1 MMLPLMCQSVP
12 PKASGAQQM
21 TTGYWD
27 ATHTGQGQIV
37 QQGRDA
43 GDSASPSE
51 QQTQSMFPPVDHH
64 QINAILQHF
73 QIPQEEQQPQPS
85 SPHFQQP
92 KSSAGQLSHQQENQL
107 ATASLHSQQINAL
120 QQVLYQHAFMPPHQQ
135 MYHTAP
141 QGSQMIQRQAPL
153 FQGLEVKRPQP
164 VVAALNGQQHLSQAQ
179 PQSRRQAHA
188 YAQRP
193 QQWTSNESLEQPQP
207 QPQLQPR
214 AEQSQPQGEP
224 QLQDR
229 LTDDTNLDHVKH
241 KAETRTHFGD
251 GQSKG
256 QPPRAASQARSPALH
271 RGQATDKA
279 SEQRRAQ
286 PEASTQAQQRQT
298 YDGQSENLQLQLR
311 DERGRQQRQPGG
323 DWSEQPQLRDER
335 HRQQSHTGDSALE
348 HSQPQWENQPHSKE
362 QQTDGSPE
370 EPQLQQKEHGAMQEW
385 RTGDR
390 EPQEKLMR
398 RPEKMEEA
406 TEQARVT
413 SGRERG
419 ERECRFGNEEG

>member
-1 MMLPLMCQSVP
+1 MVLAFHVAVCYIHCFQCMTLTYDIATFRRPITPASPVSTCERGGKRKGKAETAQQTQSLSQSQQQAPSQSSLANQHPQSPSMMVPLMCQSVP
-12 PKASGAQQM
+12 PKASGTQQM
-21 TTGYWD
+21 TTGHWD

-73 QIPQEEQQPQPS
+73 QLPQEEQQPQPS

-141 QGSQMIQRQAPL
+141 QGNQMIQRQAPL

-179 PQSRRQAHA
+179 PQSRRQPHA

-214 AEQSQPQGEP
+214 AEQSQPEGEP

-229 LTDDTNLDHVKH
+229 LTDDTNPDHVKH

-256 QPPRAASQARSPALH
+256 AASASGFTSSVARTASRSSH
-271 RGQATDKA
+271 R
-279 SEQRRAQ
+279 
-286 PEASTQAQQRQT
+286 
-298 YDGQSENLQLQLR
+298 
-311 DERGRQQRQPGG
+311 
-323 DWSEQPQLRDER
+323 
-335 HRQQSHTGDSALE
+335 
-348 HSQPQWENQPHSKE
+348 
-362 QQTDGSPE
+362 
-370 EPQLQQKEHGAMQEW
+370 
-385 RTGDR
+385 
-390 EPQEKLMR
+390 
-398 RPEKMEEA
+398 
-406 TEQARVT
+406 
-413 SGRERG
+413 
-419 ERECRFGNEEG
+419 